1 MESTVA
7 PNSPVVPPPLHR
19 LPSTLGACCSPPF
32 DPSDPLESV
41 AGTLLS
47 FSLSLPLLLSLFLFL
62 SLFPS
67 LFLSFFLSF
76 LLFFFVSLFLARP
89 LSFTLYSLTTV
100 LTISLDSSLSSLS
113 LSLRFRLLPF
123 SLFPSRPIRTRRI
136 RRNDRKLT
144 GARVST
150 DGFEFFSFFSTFVFF
165 FLSSFFLSLF
175 LFLVTYRS
183 TTIIAIITLLP
194 LRSYISRL
202 LRLLSS
208 LSFLL
213 SLPVS
218 FFDRPRS
225 ITAIRRSFY
234 SPMVRFLSLE
244 RRS

>member
-1 MESTVA
+1 MFRYERYLEYYFNEQVTRRASVLFT
-7 PNSPVVPPPLHR
+7 PFFFFFFYQLFSSLFFR
-19 LPSTLGACCSPPF
+19 L
-32 DPSDPLESV
+32 
-41 AGTLLS
+41 
-47 FSLSLPLLLSLFLFL
+47 SLSRSPSLLHPLLFNYRFNY
-62 SLFPS
+62 FTR
-67 LFLSFFLSF
+67 FFT
-76 LLFFFVSLFLARP
+76 FV
-89 LSFTLYSLTTV
+89 
-100 LTISLDSSLSSLS
+100 SLS